1 MKDKDIKTPLAG
13 SLGEEYANE
22 LRVVY
27 DNSIVDNGNRYV
39 FFTTP
44 RVPNRVAGTRVTLE
58 NHKASADRDGPHV
71 NENPSGTIGTE
82 DRGED

>member
-1 MKDKDIKTPLAG
+1 MKDIKTPLAG
-13 SLGEEYANE
+13 SLGDEHANE
-22 LRVVY
+22 LRVIY

-44 RVPNRVAGTRVTLE
+44 GVPNRVVGTGVTLE
-58 NHKASADRDGPHV
+58 NYKASTDRDGPHV